1 MRKIV
6 LSAFVAAL
14 LSGTA
19 FAAPAVYEARGQ
31 EPGWLLRLDTTT
43 ASLSMAGAES
53 FTDRLPQPGRIRGGR
68 SYAVTFDGKPV
79 RILIENRLC
88 RDAMSGMPHPDRVT
102 IKAQAA
108 TLRGCGGSPRALLGE
123 DEWAITEIAGKRVIA
138 RSKPSIR
145 FFDESSVAGNGS
157 CNRFRAG
164 YALSGEGLTI
174 KQPASTM
181 MACDPALM
189 KQEHT
194 LLKQLEATTAFD
206 IRRDGALVLT
216 AADGSRLVAKRAR

>member
-6 LSAFVAAL
+6 LSALVAAL
-14 LSGTA
+14 PAVPA
-19 FAAPAVYEARGQ
+19 FGQPAVYEARGQ
-31 EPGWLLRLDTTT
+31 EPGWLLRLDATT
-43 ASLSMAGAES
+43 ASLIMAGAES
-53 FTDRLPQPGRIRGGR
+53 FTDALPRPGKIRGGR
-68 SYAVTFDGKPV
+68 SYDVTFDGKPV
-79 RILIENRLC
+79 RILIENRIC

-108 TLRGCGGSPRALLGE
+108 TLRGCGGAPRALLGE
-123 DEWAITEIAGKRVIA
+123 HEWAITEIGGKRVVA
-138 RSKPSIR
+138 RSKPSIQ
-145 FFDESSVAGNGS
+145 FLGENSASGNGS

-164 YALSGEGLTI
+164 YALNGEGLTI

-181 MACDPALM
+181 MTCEPELM
-189 KQEHT
+189 RQEQA

-216 AADGSRLVAKRAR
+216 AADGSTLVAKRAR